1 VYCIVVYC
9 SNSYNIKV
17 AVAGVGQ
24 GGEERR
30 GKEERGKEER
40 RVEAGQGRGEK
51 GCTVEA
57 AHSAQRT
64 HTWAKDLTADGAAV
78 Q

>member
-1 VYCIVVYC
+1 M
-9 SNSYNIKV
+9 
-17 AVAGVGQ
+17 
-24 GGEERR
+24 GGARRREEERI
-30 GKEERGKEER
+30 
-40 RVEAGQGRGEK
+40 GEK
-51 GCTVEA
+51 GCIVEA

>member
-1 VYCIVVYC
+1 MYCIVVYC

-17 AVAGVGQ
+17 ADAGVGQ
-24 GGEERR
+24 GREERR

-40 RVEAGQGRGEK
+40 REEK
-51 GCTVEA
+51 GCIVEA